1 MTALLC
7 YLIKQPTWGNCTVPL
22 HLQPEKCELS
32 WRSLKMPPVER
43 GSAAIQNATWENCQM
58 IQFHLGHIPLWII
71 TQDMSWTSSELTNG
85 VGILA
90 LASILSWWC
99 VCCDHNCANTFARR
113 GNLWLF
119 QLLSV
124 RVNVEAINEGTWI
137 HDAPNRSKPVSA
149 WSHLLG
155 GCFYLLLQSRR
166 KIMQLHKIYKNI
178 QLNESK
184 WHQLGFVVVWME
196 SSVDSV
202 DGAN

>member
-1 MTALLC
+1 MWKTARAS
-7 YLIKQPTWGNCTVPL
+7 I
-22 HLQPEKCELS
+22 
-32 WRSLKMPPVER
+32 
-43 GSAAIQNATWENCQM
+43 SAAGKMWTFLEELENASCWKGIGCYSERNLATWENCQM

-90 LASILSWWC
+90 LASVLSWWC
-99 VCCDHNCANTFARR
+99 VCCDHNCANTFARQ

-137 HDAPNRSKPVSA
+137 HDAPNRSKPISA

-166 KIMQLHKIYKNI
+166 NIIQLHKIYRHI
-178 QLNESK
+178 QSNESK

-196 SSVDSV
+196 SSVDMLEYV
-202 DGAN
+202 GI

>member
-1 MTALLC
+1 MRKLH
-7 YLIKQPTWGNCTVPL
+7 VPL
-22 HLQPEKCELS
+22 HLQPEKCEPS

-43 GSAAIQNATWENCQM
+43 DLAMQNTTWENCQM

-99 VCCDHNCANTFARR
+99 VCCDHNCANTFARQ

-137 HDAPNRSKPVSA
+137 HDAPNRSKPISA
-149 WSHLLG
+149 WSHHLG
-155 GCFYLLLQSRR
+155 GCFYLLLHSRR
-166 KIMQLHKIYKNI
+166 QNHANPQHI
-178 QLNESK
+178 QKHPVK
-184 WHQLGFVVVWME
+184 WI
-196 SSVDSV
+196 
-202 DGAN
+202 